1 MPTVTRDDTG
11 GVTAAVTRRWRA
23 IDPLL
28 PAPSAPSGGCGAELS
43 VTGPDGQ
50 PTAIGFCEHWH
61 EGPGSMKL
69 TWGAARR
76 FRLTAH
82 AAGPAVAG
90 ALDELLSRWQA
101 HLAAEPEAG
110 ADDTAATVMWPS
122 RDIDGPLPL
131 LRHGL
136 APRAVIAA
144 RPAGRA
150 TVPAAAAPEG
160 PSAPGP
166 ADPAGPA
173 SLLRPGVRI
182 RRAGPADIEAVV
194 GLGMATIRFD
204 AHFGTVIE
212 RPWSAEG
219 LRGDASALLAEPGPW
234 TWLAED
240 NGHPVAMLYAE
251 PPAAAGWIAPMT
263 GLSPVAYLELIY
275 VQPDDRGQ
283 GTGPALVGQLHQEA
297 DAAGLAATLLH
308 YEQVNPL
315 SGPFWSRQGYRPLW
329 TSWEAR
335 PARTLR

>member
-1 MPTVTRDDTG
+1 MPTVTRNDTG

-50 PTAIGFCEHWH
+50 PAAIGFCEHWH
-61 EGPGSMKL
+61 EGPGSMEL
-69 TWGAARR
+69 TWGAASR

-82 AAGPAVAG
+82 TAGP
-90 ALDELLSRWQA
+90 
-101 HLAAEPEAG
+101 
-110 ADDTAATVMWPS
+110 
-122 RDIDGPLPL
+122 
-131 LRHGL
+131 
-136 APRAVIAA
+136 
-144 RPAGRA
+144 
-150 TVPAAAAPEG
+150 
-160 PSAPGP
+160 
-166 ADPAGPA
+166 
-173 SLLRPGVRI
+173 
-182 RRAGPADIEAVV
+182 AVV

-212 RPWSAEG
+212 RPWSAEA
-219 LRGDASALLAEPGPW
+219 LRGGASALLAQPGAW

-240 NGHPVAMLYAE
+240 EGHPVAMLHAE
-251 PPAAAGWIAPMT
+251 PPAAASWIASMT
-263 GLSPVAYLELIY
+263 GVSPVAYLELMY

-283 GTGPALVGQLHQEA
+283 GAGPTLVGQLHQKA
-297 DAAGLAATLLH
+297 DAAGVAVTLLH